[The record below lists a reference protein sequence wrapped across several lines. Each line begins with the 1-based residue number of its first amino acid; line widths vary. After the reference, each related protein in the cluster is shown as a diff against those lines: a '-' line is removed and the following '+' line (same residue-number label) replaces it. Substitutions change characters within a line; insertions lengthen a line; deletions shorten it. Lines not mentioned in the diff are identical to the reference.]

1 MSNLTTLRRAS
12 STFQNAIAKPTV
24 ADDIRAQL
32 EVLDELKRE
41 LGKRQDALR
50 DAALTLG
57 LARHDIGSRET
68 APNRVSYIKL
78 HGLDAWTRD
87 HKATSVRKFVW
98 V

>member
-1 MSNLTTLRRAS
+1 MSSLTTLRRAS
-12 STFQNAIAKPTV
+12 STFQNAIAKRTD
-24 ADDIRAQL
+24 AEDIRAQL
-32 EVLDELKRE
+32 GVLDELKRE

-57 LARHDIGSRET
+57 LARHGIGSRET
-68 APNRVSYIKL
+68 APNRVAYIKL